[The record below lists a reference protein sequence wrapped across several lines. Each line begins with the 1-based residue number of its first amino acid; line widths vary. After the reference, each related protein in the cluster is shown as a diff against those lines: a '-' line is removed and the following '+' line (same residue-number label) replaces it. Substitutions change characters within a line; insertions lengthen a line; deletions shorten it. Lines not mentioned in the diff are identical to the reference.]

1 MLSNTNKVERE
12 FYSKFIKIIDD
23 YVPRTRSFLLAVS
36 GGVDSI
42 TMLDLFKRLRDER
55 KDIVIGVATYNHKL
69 RPEADGEVE
78 LVRQIC
84 VSERIPFYT
93 SAGNVSEY
101 AQTHKLSVEEA
112 ARKLRYDFL
121 EKISTENSYELIVT
135 AHNANDL
142 LETMILRLSKGTG
155 PFGLSGLKLL
165 SKNRFRPLLFFTRS
179 EIEEYAQCKN
189 LRFAVDA
196 SNYDQHYERNYI
208 RHSIVPLLRKVNPQ
222 LEKAALSLAR
232 STWELDA
239 FVDKML
245 TSKPRYYIAQRLIFK
260 LEEDTLLRVEQIRR
274 YAIEFLGKPIDR
286 EKIERFLKANKK
298 SYKVSFWGDLGV
310 EVSHGW
316 VMMGGINKYEHFCYN
331 FNIIIEEDRINI
343 YPQEQIKINSYF
355 IKFKVGG
362 IISKE
367 CSNRIDLEIR
377 SWIEGDR
384 TYEGKKLKELFNE
397 KKVPTFLRRLI
408 PLVVID
414 KKVVFVPKIYKSRM
428 LDDIGLDI
436 VSKGGINFES

>member
-1 MLSNTNKVERE
+1 MLSNTNKFERE
-12 FYSKFIKIIDD
+12 FYSKFIKVIDD
-23 YVPRTRSFLLAVS
+23 YVPRIRSFLLAVS

-69 RPEADGEVE
+69 RPEADIEVE
-78 LVRQIC
+78 FVRQIC
-84 VSERIPFYT
+84 LAKDIPFYT
-93 SAGNVSEY
+93 SVGDVTEY
-101 AQTHKLSVEEA
+101 AQANKLSIEEA
-112 ARKLRYDFL
+112 ARELRYDFL

-155 PFGLSGLKLL
+155 PFGLTGLRLI

-179 EIEEYAQCKN
+179 EIEEYAQSKN
-189 LRFAVDA
+189 LEFVVDA

-208 RHSIVPLLRKVNPQ
+208 RHSIVPLLRKLNPQ
-222 LEKAALSLAR
+222 IEKSALSLAR
-232 STWELDA
+232 STWELDT
-239 FVDKML
+239 FVDKL
-245 TSKPRYYIAQRLIFK
+245 LASKPRYYIAQRLIFR

-274 YAIEFLGKPIDR
+274 YALEFFGKPIDR

-316 VMMGGINKYEHFCYN
+316 VMMGDINKYEHFYYD

-343 YPQEQIKINSYF
+343 YPQDHIKINGYF

-367 CSNRIDLEIR
+367 CSNRIELEIR
-377 SWIEGDR
+377 NWIEGDR
-384 TYEGKKLKELFNE
+384 THEGKKLKEIFNE
-397 KKVPTFLRRLI
+397 KRVPTFLRRLI
-408 PLVVID
+408 PLVVINN
-414 KKVVFVPKIYKSRM
+414 KVVFIPKIYKSRV